1 MQVNGSTTAAEDTLQ
16 TFQEV
21 QLEAADDEDEDG
33 PEAATAAA
41 AVVAPSSSSSA
52 TLDVPEASLDN
63 GGGGGSERG
72 ERVKGEISMLSSP
85 LQVRTRGKCS
95 SCHHKVEL
103 LSDLLKDQPIVG
115 VHRKVGDL
123 KWGSCFCHLILQ
135 QNATSYCFRI

>member
-63 GGGGGSERG
+63 GAGAGGGSERG

-85 LQVRTRGKCS
+85 LQVRTRKN
-95 SCHHKVEL
+95 VPQAIIRL
-103 LSDLLKDQPIVG
+103 
-115 VHRKVGDL
+115 
-123 KWGSCFCHLILQ
+123 
-135 QNATSYCFRI
+135 SYCPIF